1 MCKTLRITSE
11 HIKPLKNS
19 LMVIKL
25 YYFSKESTLLM
36 DTLVTYPCYG
46 TTKINLVD
54 CEDLYIIGQLFS
66 QILVSRCT
74 VESQ

>member
-1 MCKTLRITSE
+1 
-11 HIKPLKNS
+11 
-19 LMVIKL
+19 
-25 YYFSKESTLLM
+25 M

-74 VESQ
+74 VESQQAENLIKKN